1 MSLSQENIQE
11 NIQEKIQEKQK
22 IEVDEQFLQNIK
34 GIIDIVNSRI
44 HWKSDELLPVG
55 IVLKQINELL
65 EKK

>member
-1 MSLSQENIQE
+1 MSSSQE

-34 GIIDIVNSRI
+34 GIIDIVTTRI
-44 HWKSDELLPVG
+44 HWKSEELLPVG
-55 IVLKQINELL
+55 IVLKQIDELL

>member
-1 MSLSQENIQE
+1 MSLSQE

-34 GIIDIVNSRI
+34 GIIDIVTTRI
-44 HWKSDELLPVG
+44 HWKSEELLPVG
-55 IVLKQINELL
+55 IVLKQIDELL

>member
-11 NIQEKIQEKQK
+11 TIQEKQK

-34 GIIDIVNSRI
+34 GIIDIVTTRI
-44 HWKSDELLPVG
+44 HWKSEELLPVG
-55 IVLKQINELL
+55 IVLKQIDELL

>member
-11 NIQEKIQEKQK
+11 IIQEKQK

-34 GIIDIVNSRI
+34 GIIDIVTMRI
-44 HWKSDELLPVG
+44 HWKSEELLPVG
-55 IVLKQINELL
+55 IVLKQIDELL